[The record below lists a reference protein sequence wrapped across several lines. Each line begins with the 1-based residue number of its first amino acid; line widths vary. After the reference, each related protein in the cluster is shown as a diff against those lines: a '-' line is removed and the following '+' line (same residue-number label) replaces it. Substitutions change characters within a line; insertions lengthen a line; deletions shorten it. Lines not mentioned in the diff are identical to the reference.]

1 MRRFALGLLVVSGL
15 SFGCTPPAP
24 APTQPAAPAGGPA
37 PTSGSTSALA
47 PSDSSVKLVSLKV
60 EGMHCPYSC
69 YPNVKKTL
77 ESVAGVDG
85 VELAPQKD
93 SGAIDNPVVT
103 IKPASAFDSSAAI
116 AALEKAG
123 FKGEVVN

>member
-1 MRRFALGLLVVSGL
+1 MRRLALGLLVVSGL

-47 PSDSSVKLVSLKV
+47 PSDSAVKLVSLKV
-60 EGMHCPYSC
+60 EGMTCPHGC
-69 YPNVKKTL
+69 YPKVKEAL
-77 ESVAGVDG
+77 ESVAGVNG

-93 SGAIDNPVVT
+93 KDSIDNPVV
-103 IKPASAFDSSAAI
+103 KVKSASGFDASAAVAAI
-116 AALEKAG
+116 EKAG